1 MINSYYNI
9 SAVSCADKCKDI
21 LIEDSRI
28 EVKIDHSNMKKVS
41 TIKIIKQGTM
51 LFRKHKT

>member
-28 EVKIDHSNMKKVS
+28 EVKIDHSNMKKLVQS
-41 TIKIIKQGTM
+41 K
-51 LFRKHKT
+51 L